1 MKPLTAL
8 KEELKDELIE
18 LQESAADG
26 WRRLKDTA
34 SSALTRFR
42 ARGERDGDDED
53 GGSELERVD
62 ADVPSARWAML
73 TGDIYEDDR
82 RVVVRLEIPGMEK
95 SDFTVDVVG
104 QALVVKGTKR
114 FERESDDGRWRVLQ
128 SAWGSFHRVMPL
140 PAPVHA
146 GDAKASYRHGVL
158 RIELPKAKPGRRRSV
173 NVAIS

>member
-8 KEELKDELIE
+8 KDELKDELNE
-18 LQESAADG
+18 LQESVADG

-42 ARGERDGDDED
+42 SRDRRDAEAGA
-53 GGSELERVD
+53 LEVID

-95 SDFTVDVVG
+95 SDFKLEVVD

-114 FERESDDGRWRVLQ
+114 FERESTEGRWRVLQ

-146 GDAKASYRHGVL
+146 GDAKATYRHGVL
-158 RIELPKAKPGRRRSV
+158 KVELPKAKPGRRRSV
-173 NVAIS
+173 DVAIP